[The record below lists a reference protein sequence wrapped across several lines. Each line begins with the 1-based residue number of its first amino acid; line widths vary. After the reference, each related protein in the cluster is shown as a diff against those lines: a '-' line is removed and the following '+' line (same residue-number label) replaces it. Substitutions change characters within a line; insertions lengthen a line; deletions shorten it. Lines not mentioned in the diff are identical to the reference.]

1 MDDKQVVAY
10 RPSPVWT
17 TTAVQGGNMLVNLDE
32 SVLDED
38 WVSAANDMAETWQN
52 ETRGQAWQSV
62 IFSSD
67 SIHVV
72 GLYDDVEAEQLRAY
86 VADLIAA
93 ANAEFEE
100 RRLHHEQGVASV
112 HAHMEAQREK
122 DEDLTEQFRDL
133 SD

>member
-1 MDDKQVVAY
+1 M
-10 RPSPVWT
+10 
-17 TTAVQGGNMLVNLDE
+17 
-32 SVLDED
+32 
-38 WVSAANDMAETWQN
+38 SATNDMAETWQN

-93 ANAEFEE
+93 ANAELGE
-100 RRLHHEQGVASV
+100 RRLRGVMARTS
-112 HAHMEAQREK
+112 MPRDGCRQRGYE
-122 DEDLTEQFRDL
+122 R
-133 SD
+133 

>member
-1 MDDKQVVAY
+1 
-10 RPSPVWT
+10 
-17 TTAVQGGNMLVNLDE
+17 MLVNLDE
-32 SVLDED
+32 PVLDED

-72 GLYDDVEAEQLRAY
+72 GLFDDVEAEQLRAY

-93 ANAEFEE
+93 ANAELEE

-112 HAHMEAQREK
+112 HADMEAQRET

>member
-1 MDDKQVVAY
+1 MS
-10 RPSPVWT
+10 PSPVWT
-17 TTAVQGGNMLVNLDE
+17 TTAVQGGNMLVNFDE
-32 SVLDED
+32 PVLDED
-38 WVSAANDMAETWQN
+38 WVSAANDTAETWQN
-52 ETRGQAWQSV
+52 ETRGQAWHSV

-72 GLYDDVEAEQLRAY
+72 GLYDDVEVEQLRAY

-100 RRLHHEQGVASV
+100 RRLHRERAVASV
-112 HAHMEAQREK
+112 HADVEAQREK
-122 DEDLTEQFRDL
+122 DEDLTERFRDL